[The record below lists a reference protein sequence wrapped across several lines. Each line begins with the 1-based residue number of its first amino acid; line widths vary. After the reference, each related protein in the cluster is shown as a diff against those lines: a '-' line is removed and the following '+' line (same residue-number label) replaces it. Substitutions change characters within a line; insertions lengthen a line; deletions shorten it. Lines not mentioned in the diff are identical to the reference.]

1 MHGSGKTGSWPTQY
15 VKSLKKKESSLKIK
29 KRERTGKSGSADDWI
44 YGFNPLFEAI
54 KAGRKI
60 KKIFLS
66 SGRHE
71 KVSELRN
78 EAAIRNIP
86 VTIVDPAFL
95 DNMFQKGH
103 QGIAASVSPKHA
115 VPLDELLNIP
125 SKKNEIPFF
134 LILDCIEDPRN
145 FGAIVRVADA
155 AGIHGIV
162 IQSHR
167 SVTLGADAAKVSAG
181 ALEYVP
187 VAIVTNIKHAI
198 REMKGSGITIVGA
211 DAGAQKIM
219 WDLDL
224 SMPVALV
231 VGSEG
236 KGLRQTVSNLCD
248 TLIRIPMCG
257 RINSLNVS
265 VATSICAFE
274 ILRKRMQKGKQFKDI
289 HI

>member
-1 MHGSGKTGSWPTQY
+1 
-15 VKSLKKKESSLKIK
+15 LKIK
-29 KRERTGKSGSADDWI
+29 KRERTGKSGLADDWI

-71 KVSELRN
+71 KVSEIRN
-78 EAAIRNIP
+78 EAAVRNIP
-86 VTIVDPAFL
+86 ITIVEPAFL
-95 DNMFQKGH
+95 DNLFQKGH

-115 VPLDELLNIP
+115 VPLYELLDIP
-125 SKKNEIPFF
+125 SGKNEIPFF
-134 LILDCIEDPRN
+134 MILDCIEDPRN
-145 FGAIVRVADA
+145 FGAILRVADA
-155 AGIHGIV
+155 AGIHGV
-162 IQSHR
+162 VVQSHR
-167 SVTLGADAAKVSAG
+167 SATPSADVAKVSAG

-187 VAIVTNIKHAI
+187 VAVVTNIKHAV
-198 REMKGSGITIVGA
+198 REMKERGIAIVGA
-211 DAGAQKIM
+211 DAGAQKII

-236 KGLRQTVSNLCD
+236 KGLRQTVINLCD
-248 TLIRIPMCG
+248 TLIKIPMFG
-257 RINSLNVS
+257 KINSLNVS
-265 VATSICAFE
+265 VAASTCAFE
-274 ILRKRMQKGKQFKDI
+274 ILRQRMQKRKQFKDI